1 MSQTELNDELQEEIQ
16 ILKDMYTDEELT
28 VTITTTLKIAYIAN
42 INDNTQ
48 ILIKFTINLNNSQQ
62 NNITISVQNHM
73 KSNQKLS
80 KTLLIKIESIL
91 HEKYKEEQDS
101 MPISQ
106 CISYCSNELIDDE
119 ELFNEPINNTQ
130 YKPIIKSK
138 KSNNETDEIKI
149 PELAIN
155 KQTKQYLCKPN
166 KIRTRIGIVGL
177 PNIGKSSFFNLL
189 SSKKVPAENYPFC
202 TIKPSQAQVY
212 VPSNSFTYLCN
223 EMNK

>member
-62 NNITISVQNHM
+62 NNITCTISVQNHM

-101 MPISQ
+101 MPIFQ

-119 ELFNEPINNTQ
+119 
-130 YKPIIKSK
+130 
-138 KSNNETDEIKI
+138 
-149 PELAIN
+149 
-155 KQTKQYLCKPN
+155 
-166 KIRTRIGIVGL
+166 
-177 PNIGKSSFFNLL
+177 
-189 SSKKVPAENYPFC
+189 
-202 TIKPSQAQVY
+202 
-212 VPSNSFTYLCN
+212 
-223 EMNK
+223 